1 MAKIDLAKVR
11 ATIVNIMRSRVYGGH
26 GGQDEELL
34 FRSFLIHFLEA
45 PGPPKCF
52 NR

>member
-11 ATIVNIMRSRVYGGH
+11 ATMVNIMRSRVYGGH

-34 FRSFLIHFLEA
+34 FSSFFDSLSG
-45 PGPPKCF
+45 GPWSPKVLQ
-52 NR
+52 